1 MVHLGKGKEFLASE
15 LEYVLILEE
24 GLLKVGE
31 KEEGKESLFRVNGFT

>member
-1 MVHLGKGKEFLASE
+1 MVHLGREKEFLVLE
-15 LEYVLILEE
+15 LECALILEE